1 MHFQIH
7 IFSDKQQECDLP
19 IYGGGGGSS
28 TTGASSGLNNTAG
41 GGSEVTPASV
51 TTSGSSIVKA
61 SKSKSNS
68 EEVLKTEDQTLPL
81 PSKCFRKLLSLITFD
96 WWETASDN
104 NVIIIDVLQLNV
116 MLTGSNKHVSIH
128 SPSSDIGPMSVIS
141 GVKSTP
147 PRIHSESASVEEN
160 KSASK
165 PLSRFG
171 VDTEHEAE
179 LEKVRGEWRE
189 WDLEKNCAK

>member
-41 GGSEVTPASV
+41 GSSEVTPASV

-96 WWETASDN
+96 W
-104 NVIIIDVLQLNV
+104 
-116 MLTGSNKHVSIH
+116 
-128 SPSSDIGPMSVIS
+128 
-141 GVKSTP
+141 
-147 PRIHSESASVEEN
+147 
-160 KSASK
+160 
-165 PLSRFG
+165 
-171 VDTEHEAE
+171 
-179 LEKVRGEWRE
+179 
-189 WDLEKNCAK
+189 

>member
-1 MHFQIH
+1 M
-7 IFSDKQQECDLP
+7 P
-19 IYGGGGGSS
+19 IYGGGSS
-28 TTGASSGLNNTAG
+28 TTGASSGLNNTG
-41 GGSEVTPASV
+41 SSEVTASV
-51 TTSGSSIVKA
+51 SGSIGKA
-61 SKSKSNS
+61 KSKSNS
-68 EEVLKTEDQTLPL
+68 EEEVLKTEDQTLPL
-81 PSKCFRKLLSLITFD
+81 PSKCFRKLSLLMTG
-96 WWETASDN
+96 ERQQTTN
-104 NVIIIDVLQLNV
+104 NVIIIIDVLQLNV

-147 PRIHSESASVEEN
+147 PTIHSEPVEEN

-179 LEKVRGEWRE
+179 LEKVCGE
-189 WDLEKNCAK
+189 KK

>member
-1 MHFQIH
+1 MHFQ

-19 IYGGGGGSS
+19 IYGGGSS
-28 TTGASSGLNNTAG
+28 TTGASSGLNNTG
-41 GGSEVTPASV
+41 SSEVTASV
-51 TTSGSSIVKA
+51 SGSIGKA
-61 SKSKSNS
+61 KSKSNS
-68 EEVLKTEDQTLPL
+68 EEEVLKTEDQTLPL
-81 PSKCFRKLLSLITFD
+81 PSKCFRKLSLLMTG
-96 WWETASDN
+96 ERQQTTN
-104 NVIIIDVLQLNV
+104 NVIIIIDVLQLNV

-147 PRIHSESASVEEN
+147 PTIHSEAVEEN

-179 LEKVRGEWRE
+179 LEKVCGE
-189 WDLEKNCAK
+189 KK